1 MAKVLIAESLDE
13 EGVELLKRQPDLR
26 VDVKT
31 GLSHDEL
38 VQKIADYDALI
49 VRSGAQVTE
58 EVIRAGKNL
67 QVIARAGVGVDNIDL
82 DAATANGIAVV
93 NAPTGN
99 TIAAVE
105 HTLALMLALSRN
117 VPQAHESLKAGSW
130 SRSAFIGVEIR
141 NKALGIV
148 GLGRVGS
155 EVARRA
161 QSFGMRVL
169 GYDPF
174 INPEAARL
182 LGIELTS
189 LDNLFEESDF
199 ITLHTPLTP
208 GTQNLINDESLAKM
222 KPGAR
227 LINVARGELVD
238 SEAVRKALDEGR
250 LAGAAV
256 DVFPTEPPGDDEP
269 LINHPKVI
277 ATPHLGAS
285 TREAQREVAIEVA
298 EQVIAVLS
306 GVSARNT
313 VNAPFMPPE
322 VHAVVAPFI
331 PVADILGRLL
341 TSLAEGQFLGVT
353 IGYQGEIANHD
364 TTLLTSTAL
373 TGLLK
378 QVTDARVNQINA
390 PLIAQRH
397 GWKVSENKDS
407 DHRHHGSLLSI
418 TLNTTVGGL
427 TLAGTS
433 LRDEVHLVSVDEY
446 WLDITLTGV
455 HYLLFVE
462 QQDKPGSIGAV
473 GAIAGQNDINISFMQ
488 VGRLSPRGRA
498 MMIIGVD
505 DPVPPHVLDQIRDLE
520 QIDTARLVHL

>member
-1 MAKVLIAESLDE
+1 
-13 EGVELLKRQPDLR
+13 
-26 VDVKT
+26 
-31 GLSHDEL
+31 
-38 VQKIADYDALI
+38 
-49 VRSGAQVTE
+49 
-58 EVIRAGKNL
+58 
-67 QVIARAGVGVDNIDL
+67 
-82 DAATANGIAVV
+82 
-93 NAPTGN
+93 
-99 TIAAVE
+99 
-105 HTLALMLALSRN
+105 MLALSRN

-141 NKALGIV
+141 NKVLGIV

-306 GVSARNT
+306 GVFRPATQSTRPSCLRKST
-313 VNAPFMPPE
+313 RSWRPSSQWPTFW
-322 VHAVVAPFI
+322 AVCSRPSRKASSSGSP
-331 PVADILGRLL
+331 
-341 TSLAEGQFLGVT
+341 S
-353 IGYQGEIANHD
+353 D
-364 TTLLTSTAL
+364 TRGKSPTMT
-373 TGLLK
+373 
-378 QVTDARVNQINA
+378 
-390 PLIAQRH
+390 PLC
-397 GWKVSENKDS
+397 
-407 DHRHHGSLLSI
+407 
-418 TLNTTVGGL
+418 
-427 TLAGTS
+427 
-433 LRDEVHLVSVDEY
+433 
-446 WLDITLTGV
+446 
-455 HYLLFVE
+455 
-462 QQDKPGSIGAV
+462 
-473 GAIAGQNDINISFMQ
+473 
-488 VGRLSPRGRA
+488 
-498 MMIIGVD
+498 
-505 DPVPPHVLDQIRDLE
+505 
-520 QIDTARLVHL
+520 